1 MGIKIKNIEIQ
12 NFKIYKNQPFDFENN
27 GLVVLDGPNGFGKTS
42 LYDALELLFT
52 GKIRRYEKATVILN
66 DKREKRNENPFY
78 HSSGDGSPIVIKV
91 KIEFNGEEHIIARQN
106 SNINETKIDF
116 SHFKLHKLK
125 HFDEAIEESNLISED
140 YLKLILGENYQNDF
154 QFVNYVE
161 QEETF
166 YYLKSSERDKKEGIS
181 YLFNTNEFDYEIERI
196 SKVNNKIT
204 NLLNGDNGL
213 NKRIEILEEIISN
226 LEESFKPIEGVINE
240 KLFKTKDFIWDK
252 EDIDFSSISYNE
264 IFGEEDG
271 VLFKLEKFIKYKN
284 DFLTEINNSKINEII
299 NDENLVES
307 LIKYDHFRD
316 SEEEILAQKNIV
328 NSFNRFKN
336 KFESFQIDEIL
347 EESYDLPELILRKL
361 EGNETVST
369 YVNKL
374 RILKAYLSSSNQSS
388 KIITN
393 LITTKNKLKTHL
405 TEYHNIIKEDGIC
418 PFCGH
423 DWETNI
429 ELIQNIEK
437 QKEDFEQLNK
447 DIDQTLKESVES
459 FIQFTSETLIVE
471 VQNILSDFLYNPEYF
486 KEDFFDIASKR
497 KLTLLKLDL
506 EDFDLDYS
514 KFLLSD
520 IKFEYDENIKLFI
533 EALKF
538 KLEDYNV
545 DVIESFYKEYYSHY
559 FDSKK
564 DILESISLEM
574 IENKKKYIDW
584 SYSLFQSGLLKSKQ
598 EELSLLKEKREKLSA
613 PLEKIK
619 SILSVMNENLS
630 WYNSQLIKD
639 IEVLFHIY
647 SGRIVQD
654 FQGGLGLFI
663 INRGDRV
670 KFVTTPD
677 KTYDAVFSMSTG
689 QLSALVLSFTLAL
702 NKKYSVSKLLLIDDP
717 VQSMDDINTAGFVE
731 VLRNDFSDRQIVFS
745 THENSMSTYLRYKFK
760 KFNIDSTRIDL
771 SDLKQNN

>member
-1 MGIKIKNIEIQ
+1 MGIRIKKIEIQ

-66 DKREKRNENPFY
+66 DKREKRSENPFY
-78 HSSGDGSPIVIKV
+78 HSSGDGSPIIIKAQ
-91 KIEFNGEEHIIARQN
+91 IEFNGEEHIIARKN

-116 SHFKLHKLK
+116 SQFKLHKLSQI
-125 HFDEAIEESNLISED
+125 DEPIEDSNLIPEH
-140 YLKLILGENYQNDF
+140 YLKTILGENYQNDF

-181 YLFNTNEFDYEIERI
+181 YLFNTSEFDYEIERI
-196 SKVNNKIT
+196 NKVYSRID
-204 NLLNGDNGL
+204 NLLGGENGL
-213 NKRIEILEEIISN
+213 NNRIQASEEIISN
-226 LEESFKPIEGVINE
+226 LEESFKPIEGVSYE
-240 KLFKTKDFIWDK
+240 KLFESKDFIWDK
-252 EDIDFSSISYNE
+252 EEIDFNNISYNE
-264 IFGEEDG
+264 IFGDEEG
-271 VLFKLEKFIKYKN
+271 AVFKLEKFINDKN
-284 DFLTEINNSKINEII
+284 DFLAEINNSKVSEIF
-299 NDENLVES
+299 NDENLIES

-316 SEEEILAQKNIV
+316 IEEEILVQKNIV
-328 NSFNRFKN
+328 NSFNEFKI
-336 KFESFQIDEIL
+336 KFETFQIDEIL
-347 EESYDLPELILRKL
+347 KESYDLPELVLSKL
-361 EGNETVST
+361 EGNKIVST
-369 YVNKL
+369 YVSKL
-374 RILKAYLSSSNQSS
+374 KILKSYLSSSNQSS
-388 KIITN
+388 KIITS
-393 LITTKNKLKTHL
+393 LITTKNKLSEHL
-405 TEYHNIIKEDGIC
+405 TEYHNIIKEDGVC
-418 PFCGH
+418 PLCGY
-423 DWETNI
+423 DWETKI

-459 FIQFTSETLIVE
+459 FIKYTSETLIVE
-471 VQNILSDFLYNPEYF
+471 VEEILSDFLYNPEYF

-497 KLTLLKLDL
+497 KLTLLNLDL
-506 EDFDLDYS
+506 DDFDLDYS

-520 IKFEYDENIKLFI
+520 VKFEYDENIESFV

-538 KLEDYNV
+538 KLEEYDA
-545 DVIESFYKEYYSHY
+545 DVIEPYYKEYYSHY

-564 DILESISLEM
+564 DVLESVSLEM
-574 IENKKKYIDW
+574 IENKKKYINW
-584 SYSLFQSGLLKSKQ
+584 SYSLFQSGLLKSKK
-598 EELSLLKEKREKLSA
+598 EELILLKEKREKLSI
-613 PLEKIK
+613 PFEKIK
-619 SILSVMNENLS
+619 SVLSVMNECLS

-760 KFNIDSTRIDL
+760 MFDIDSTRIDL
-771 SDLKQNN
+771 SDLK